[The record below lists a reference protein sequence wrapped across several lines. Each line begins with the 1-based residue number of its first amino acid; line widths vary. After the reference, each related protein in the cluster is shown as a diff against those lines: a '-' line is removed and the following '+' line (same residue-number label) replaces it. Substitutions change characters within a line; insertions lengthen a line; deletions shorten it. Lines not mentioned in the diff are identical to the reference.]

1 VPKFLK
7 FISVSIGLLALLL
20 LVAIGLSSWL
30 ISPNDFKPQIIE
42 AVKKQT
48 GRDLTIEGDIKLS
61 WFPWLAVTADKIT
74 VNNPGFES
82 QPFAKLAQVNAGLK
96 LLSLFSK
103 QIEINQ
109 ITIKDLDLRLIT
121 NAQGLSNW
129 ADLLAKQPTNSQPNQ
144 TTPTTTTP
152 TTFTIGSINVEN
164 AHVLWDNQNTGKRF
178 DIQTL
183 NLKTGQFAFNNPV
196 STDLSFALIDD
207 KHQLSKSVKL
217 KGNLV
222 VNEQFDAISL
232 IKPIA
237 NIDVAGEHFPNK
249 ILPIALLANTVEFN
263 QQQQA
268 IKLSGLQL
276 NAADMQA
283 NSELAINNLNQNPTV
298 NGTINIPAINPRN
311 ALKTFGVNVP
321 ELQDKQALTSV
332 AVNASLQANLDG
344 LDLQNM
350 TVKLDDS
357 TMTGNFNLKNFAQS
371 ALQFKLV
378 IDQINADRYLTAETK
393 QTANS
398 LASPAVTLAAAASL
412 LPIKTLRKLDANGEI
427 ELKKLTVN
435 NLTMQGIHLT
445 VEAKNGSV
453 KTSQSAKQFYQGDYS
468 GSMDVNVSAAQPV
481 MAVTE
486 KINHVQLQPMLQD
499 MHHEAKISGL
509 IDASSQ
515 LTTQGNTGKELKSA
529 LNGSLRFLIKDSVV
543 VGFNLQNLIDN
554 GKNLLQNKQLPPANK
569 NEQTLFS
576 TLSGTATIDKGV
588 IQNND
593 LSGTAAKLQL
603 TGKGRADLNTQQL
616 DYKLNAKFTDAAAAN
631 QAPALAINVT
641 GPFSQPNYQLD
652 VVALITDKKTV
663 QVLENVVDHNK
674 DKIDKLLN
682 KLDKKTGQKA
692 LDLLKKIF

>member
-7 FISVSIGLLALLL
+7 LIFVSIGLLALLI
-20 LVAIGLSSWL
+20 LVGIGLSSWL

-48 GRDLTIEGDIKLS
+48 GRDLTIDGDLQLS

-74 VNNPGFES
+74 INNIPGFEG

-96 LLSLFSK
+96 LLSLLSK
-103 QIEINQ
+103 KIEINQ
-109 ITIKDLDLRLIT
+109 VTIKDLDLRLIT
-121 NAQGLSNW
+121 NAQGMSNW
-129 ADLLAKQPTNSQPNQ
+129 TDLLAKQTTNSQSNQ
-144 TTPTTTTP
+144 TPTTASTP

-164 AHVLWDNQNTGKRF
+164 AHVLWDDQKTGKQF

-196 STDLSFALIDD
+196 STDLAFVLVN
-207 KHQLSKSVKL
+207 KNQLAKSVKL
-217 KGNLV
+217 TGNLS
-222 VNEQFDAISL
+222 VNEQFDVISL
-232 IKPIA
+232 TKPIV

-249 ILPIALLANTVEFN
+249 TLAIALLANTVEFN

-268 IKLSGLQL
+268 IKLSGLQI

-283 NSELAINNLNQNPTV
+283 SSDLAINNLNQNPTV
-298 NGTINIPAINPRN
+298 NGTVNIPTFNPSN
-311 ALKTFGVNVP
+311 ALKTFGLAVP
-321 ELQDKQALTSV
+321 ELQDKQVLNSL
-332 AVNASLQANLDG
+332 AVNASLQANQDG

-371 ALQFKLV
+371 AVQFKLV
-378 IDQINADRYLTAETK
+378 VDQINADRYLTAETK

-398 LASPAVTLAAAASL
+398 LASPAATLAAAASL
-412 LPIKTLRKLDANGEI
+412 VPIKTLRKLDANGEI

-499 MHHEAKISGL
+499 MHFDAKITGL
-509 IDASSQ
+509 IDATSQ
-515 LTTQGNTGKELKSA
+515 LNTQGNTGKELKSA

-543 VGFNLQNLIDN
+543 GGFNLQNLIDN

-593 LSGTAAKLQL
+593 LIGTAAKLQL
-603 TGKGRADLNTQQL
+603 TGKGHADLNTQQL
-616 DYKLNAKFTDAAAAN
+616 DYKLNAKFTDAAGAN
-631 QAPALAINVT
+631 QVPALAINVT

-652 VVALITDKKTV
+652 VAALIIDKKTV
-663 QVLENVVDHNK
+663 KVLENVVDHNK